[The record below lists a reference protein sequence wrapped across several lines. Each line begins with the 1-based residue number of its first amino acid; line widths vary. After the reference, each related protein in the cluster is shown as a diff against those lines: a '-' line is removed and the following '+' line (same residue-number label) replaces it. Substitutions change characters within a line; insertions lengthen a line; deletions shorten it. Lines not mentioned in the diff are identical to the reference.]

1 MTWKLCKRTSKKIL
15 INSTLS
21 SVAGNIALG
30 CGRQLEAANTTL
42 ITAKHIEFEKEPDK
56 EPAKEPVKEPEQE
69 SCKEADKE
77 PVKILHILYTWFR
90 NRMHLLRH
98 LPIRLKFKS
107 PFCQKNLRQDQQKTL
122 GEFRL
127 AKSYPNK
134 IAWHVRQKR
143 TKDRQKP
150 PLMKKG
156 AREPKRRS
164 QRLFAFLALEAW
176 LSPHCAFINRRT
188 RRPASLILG
197 DPGAVSRTER
207 KGATKVFKHR
217 QKSPWVPS
225 LTGQFNFQTVKQ
237 MLAPDWA
244 RSISKYCLPTN

>member
-1 MTWKLCKRTSKKIL
+1 MDSKTTETLIQSFFKLASKAIDMIVKVNDVEAL
-15 INSTLS
+15 QKDLQKDFVINSTLS

-56 EPAKEPVKEPEQE
+56 EPAKEPAKEPVKEPEQE

-77 PVKILHILYTWFR
+77 PVKIFHILYTWFR

-107 PFCQKNLRQDQQKTL
+107 PFWQKNLRQDQQKTL

-127 AKSYPNK
+127 AKSYPNE

-150 PLMKKG
+150 PLTKK
-156 AREPKRRS
+156 RS
-164 QRLFAFLALEAW
+164 QRTQAAESTAICFFGVGGL
-176 LSPHCAFINRRT
+176 
-188 RRPASLILG
+188 
-197 DPGAVSRTER
+197 AVSALR
-207 KGATKVFKHR
+207 V
-217 QKSPWVPS
+217 
-225 LTGQFNFQTVKQ
+225 
-237 MLAPDWA
+237 
-244 RSISKYCLPTN
+244 Y

>member
-1 MTWKLCKRTSKKIL
+1 MDSKTTETLIQSFFKLASKAIDMVVKVNDVEAL
-15 INSTLS
+15 QKDLQKDFVINSTLS

-42 ITAKHIEFEKEPDK
+42 ITAKHIEFEKEP
-56 EPAKEPVKEPEQE
+56 VKEPEQE
-69 SCKEADKE
+69 SCKEAHKE

-150 PLMKKG
+150 PLMKK
-156 AREPKRRS
+156 RS
-164 QRLFAFLALEAW
+164 QRTQAAESTTICFFGVGGL
-176 LSPHCAFINRRT
+176 
-188 RRPASLILG
+188 
-197 DPGAVSRTER
+197 AVSALR
-207 KGATKVFKHR
+207 V
-217 QKSPWVPS
+217 
-225 LTGQFNFQTVKQ
+225 
-237 MLAPDWA
+237 
-244 RSISKYCLPTN
+244 Y

>member
-1 MTWKLCKRTSKKIL
+1 MEQFYKRYGAYVDSKTTETLIQSFFKLASKAIDMVVKVNDVEAL
-15 INSTLS
+15 QKDLQKDFVINSTLS

-77 PVKILHILYTWFR
+77 PVKIFHILYTWFR

-98 LPIRLKFKS
+98 LPIRIKFKS

-127 AKSYPNK
+127 AKSYPNE

-150 PLMKKG
+150 PLTEK
-156 AREPKRRS
+156 RS
-164 QRLFAFLALEAW
+164 QRTQAAESTAICFFGVGGL
-176 LSPHCAFINRRT
+176 
-188 RRPASLILG
+188 
-197 DPGAVSRTER
+197 AVSALR
-207 KGATKVFKHR
+207 V
-217 QKSPWVPS
+217 
-225 LTGQFNFQTVKQ
+225 
-237 MLAPDWA
+237 
-244 RSISKYCLPTN
+244 Y

>member
-1 MTWKLCKRTSKKIL
+1 MDSKTTETLIQSFFKLASKAIDMVVKVNDVEAL
-15 INSTLS
+15 QKDLQKDFVINSTLS

-42 ITAKHIEFEKEPDK
+42 ITAKHIEFEKEP
-56 EPAKEPVKEPEQE
+56 AKEPVKEPEQE

-77 PVKILHILYTWFR
+77 PVKIFHILYTWFR

-127 AKSYPNK
+127 AKSYPNE

-150 PLMKKG
+150 PLTKK
-156 AREPKRRS
+156 RS
-164 QRLFAFLALEAW
+164 QRTQAAESTAICFFGVGGL
-176 LSPHCAFINRRT
+176 
-188 RRPASLILG
+188 
-197 DPGAVSRTER
+197 AVSALR
-207 KGATKVFKHR
+207 V
-217 QKSPWVPS
+217 
-225 LTGQFNFQTVKQ
+225 
-237 MLAPDWA
+237 
-244 RSISKYCLPTN
+244 Y

>member
-1 MTWKLCKRTSKKIL
+1 MDSKTTETLIQSFFKLASKAIDMVVKVNDVEAL
-15 INSTLS
+15 QKDLQKDFVINSTLS

-56 EPAKEPVKEPEQE
+56 ELVKEPEQE

-90 NRMHLLRH
+90 NRIHLLRH

-127 AKSYPNK
+127 AKSYQNK
-134 IAWHVRQKR
+134 IPWHVRQKR

-150 PLMKKG
+150 PLMKK
-156 AREPKRRS
+156 RS
-164 QRLFAFLALEAW
+164 QRTQAAESTTICFFGVGVL
-176 LSPHCAFINRRT
+176 
-188 RRPASLILG
+188 
-197 DPGAVSRTER
+197 AVSALR
-207 KGATKVFKHR
+207 V
-217 QKSPWVPS
+217 
-225 LTGQFNFQTVKQ
+225 
-237 MLAPDWA
+237 
-244 RSISKYCLPTN
+244 Y